1 MPRHQPGR
9 ERIGYPDNM
18 CFGMV
23 LSVEDDNLAMI
34 CEWKARGMKHFKL
47 RPNDSAGR
55 DPARGAI
62 SGRFWY
68 ILEDSGI

>member
-1 MPRHQPGR
+1 
-9 ERIGYPDNM
+9 M

-23 LSVEDDNLAMI
+23 LSVEDDNLVMI
-34 CEWKARGMKHFKL
+34 REWKAKGMNHFKL

-62 SGRFWY
+62 SGRFLVY
-68 ILEDSGI
+68 FGR